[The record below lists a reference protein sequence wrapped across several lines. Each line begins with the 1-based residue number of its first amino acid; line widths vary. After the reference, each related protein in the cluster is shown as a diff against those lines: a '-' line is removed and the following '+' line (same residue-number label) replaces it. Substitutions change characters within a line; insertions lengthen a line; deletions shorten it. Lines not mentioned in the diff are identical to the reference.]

1 MSIRRLLVNY
11 DYDKEVDRV
20 ECSGIRAVNSSI
32 QELYIY
38 NPKVREPLH
47 KFWYMIDTAKLE
59 KKSSAGRSARVVI
72 SSRDENLIASLKSL
86 DVKIDELVKKLR
98 TKRDLK
104 IRSLL
109 GMSEHYP
116 PTLDVSLD
124 ERTVALDPNGES
136 INFMTI
142 GNGSKIKLMIELD
155 RLIFERG
162 IVRKIWRI
170 IQVKQIEDIS
180 THIDLFASLDIE
192 IEPTRSLRPPA
203 PPPMPVTNMPPPPD
217 RGPIS
222 LADLS
227 SVKLKPSISN
237 DSKKDGNTNQNRGFQ
252 PPTSNQLQDMIKR
265 LKRADTESV
274 SEDEGPIDEQ
284 SIDEQSIDE
293 QSIDEQSLNEESIDQ
308 GTFDEDSDEENEIE
322 SANETDDDSEDPFA
336 MADTS
341 EAEPEI
347 DESDKDSED
356 SEESF
361 DPFAPPKKKK
371 IVKTKPKGKSKGKS
385 KANNKP
391 SKKEHS
397 KTNLR
402 VKKSRSIATKKTK
415 SKQKR
420 K

>member
-47 KFWYMIDTAKLE
+47 KFWYMIDNAKLE
-59 KKSSAGRSARVVI
+59 KKSSAGRSARIVI
-72 SSRDENLIASLKSL
+72 SSRDENLIYSLKAL
-86 DVKIDELVKKLR
+86 DVKIDELVKKLQ

-192 IEPTRSLRPPA
+192 IEPSRSLRPPP
-203 PPPMPVTNMPPPPD
+203 PPPMPVANMPSPLD

-237 DSKKDGNTNQNRGFQ
+237 DSKKDAPATQNRGFQ

-274 SEDEGPIDEQ
+274 SEDEDPIDQE
-284 SIDEQSIDE
+284 SIDE
-293 QSIDEQSLNEESIDQ
+293 QSIDEQSLNEELVN
-308 GTFDEDSDEENEIE
+308 EDSDEDTENGIA

-347 DESDKDSED
+347 DESDKESED

-371 IVKTKPKGKSKGKS
+371 NVKAKPKAKP
-385 KANNKP
+385 KAKAKKKNKVA
-391 SKKEHS
+391 KKEHS